1 MNRPEL
7 SICIATYNR
16 ADFIAQT
23 LDSIVSQ
30 NCDGV
35 ELVIVDGNSTDLTPQ
50 ILSDYVKKYPFIRYF
65 RLPQKG
71 GVDHDYAKA
80 VEFATG
86 KYCWL
91 FTDDD
96 FLVPDAIA
104 TVKRELSAEHSLIIV
119 NSEVRNRDMNKTV
132 SSKMLNLTN
141 DEIYQSDQFDEL
153 FKRLIPYISFIGCV
167 IIRRDLWISRDFKT
181 YFGTEFI
188 HVGVIFQ
195 KKLPSSALIVKK
207 PQVAIRLGNAQWS
220 PRSFVIWMQKWPRL
234 LNSFASL
241 SQATKL
247 KASKAGFSLRLKQ
260 LIIHR
265 AKNEYSITEFRK
277 YLLPAKN
284 SFLYLFASF
293 ILVLIPAVLARFGLL
308 AFFKLTKNREAIE
321 WWQNQ

>member
-16 ADFIAQT
+16 ADFIGQT

-50 ILSDYVKKYPFIRYF
+50 IMSDYVKKYPFIRYF

-104 TVKRELSAEHSLIIV
+104 TVKRELTAEHSLIIV

-132 SSKMLNLTN
+132 SCKLLNLTKN
-141 DEIYQSDQFDEL
+141 EVYHSDQFDAL

-167 IIRRDLWISRDFKT
+167 IIRRDLWSSRDFKA
-181 YFGTEFI
+181 YYGTEFV

-195 KKLPSSALIVKK
+195 KQLPSSALIIEKSL
-207 PQVAIRLGNAQWS
+207 VAIRLGNAQWS
-220 PRSFVIWMQKWPRL
+220 PRSFGIWMYKWPGL
-234 LNSFASL
+234 LNSFTSL
-241 SQATKL
+241 SRATIREVDH
-247 KASKAGFSLRLKQ
+247 SGFPERLKQ

-265 AKNEYSITEFRK
+265 ARNEYSLKEFRK
-277 YLLPAKN
+277 YLLTAKN
-284 SFLYLFASF
+284 SPLFLLAGFV
-293 ILVLIPAVLARFGLL
+293 LVLLPSASVRFGLL
-308 AFFKLTKNREAIE
+308 AFFRLTKNYEAIE
-321 WWQNQ
+321 WWQN